1 MKMLMK
7 LSMNNKVVKGD
18 VNEDVKDKVDEE
30 MKISM
35 NEGLGEDEI
44 MKVKELNSSES
55 PSVSK

>member
-1 MKMLMK
+1 MK
-7 LSMNNKVVKGD
+7 LSMNNKVVKED

-35 NEGLGEDEI
+35 NEDLDEDEI

>member
-1 MKMLMK
+1 MLMK
-7 LSMNNKVVKGD
+7 LSMNQKVVKED

-35 NEGLGEDEI
+35 NEDLDEDEI